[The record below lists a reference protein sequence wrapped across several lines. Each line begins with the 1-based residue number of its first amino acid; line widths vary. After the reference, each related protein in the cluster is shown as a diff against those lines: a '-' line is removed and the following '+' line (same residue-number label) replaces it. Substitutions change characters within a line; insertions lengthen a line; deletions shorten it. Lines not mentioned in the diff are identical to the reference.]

1 MVFFLEPLINFARVA
16 VTASAA
22 DATVSALA
30 TDWRRTD
37 PGDTP
42 ELHEWYYELLHAC
55 GPRYTAPVTMAIG
68 GTPARGATESHDLG
82 GGILGQALKD
92 LAANTGVMAKRKD
105 TGYKPHELDLLFRIC
120 GTPIRVDSEP
130 SAADLPAFWQ
140 DFDKHRGKITDA
152 RSYIERHFAT
162 YSTGANL
169 DQVIFSTNFIQDLM
183 VNDLDGRDKFC
194 EFKLRHRGF
203 SLFAVG
209 PIDIN
214 HMTGETQRREFVRQE
229 TSTLKLDETIALE
242 KKSDQITKQLITWPK
257 NLLEFRRYMHHM
269 QRICVIFFG
278 DTFLPARHFR
288 LMHDVS
294 QKSHYFSSYT
304 KTHYWSLMWQ
314 LHMAFRQYFLDGIA
328 VLFEQLY
335 SDIFRFRLPSSE
347 LLPADL
353 KNSIQPVPPYV
364 SDTGSTAGSSISDLS
379 DSQHQPPTKK
389 AKVVEFDGG
398 QVFSSEIQYLKT
410 KVSNFDPARVADG
423 VFPGGTM
430 DRIMGQD
437 FKACVNGRQPC
448 FKYLILGDCETFCR
462 DRTNFAASPRLASL
476 TKSRRASA
484 QPSTTTAVQPLL
496 LAAVA
501 VVAAAV
507 ATAAVA
513 VAATKP
519 ASSTRPQAARR
530 RYHWYGG
537 HWHVD
542 RNLWLV
548 LCRLRLWPSWPVKV
562 GLRHPSGQWVA
573 DSTPTGGACAS
584 YCHGP
589 PVHNAIGV
597 TDHRH
602 IRANPC
608 HASFLPAGLR
618 PAVSWVPI
626 GGCMARASPG

>member
-1 MVFFLEPLINFARVA
+1 LVPPLAADPAHPDANPEVEARRALVVHPLLGLHFVRPLQPREALLLVRQIQEALPASVRASLEPLINFARVA

-120 GTPIRVDSEP
+120 GTPLRVDSEP

-140 DFDKHRGKITDA
+140 EFDKHRGKITDA

-162 YSTGANL
+162 FSTGANL

-269 QRICVIFFG
+269 QQVCVIFFG

-335 SDIFRFRLPSSE
+335 SDIFRFRLPGSE

-353 KNSIQPVPPYV
+353 KNNIQPVPPYV

-410 KVSNFDPARVADG
+410 KVSNFDPARVG
-423 VFPGGTM
+423 RVFPGGTM

-448 FKYLILGDCETFCR
+448 FKYLILGDCENFCR
-462 DRTNFAASPRLASL
+462 RSHKLRS
-476 TKSRRASA
+476 
-484 QPSTTTAVQPLL
+484 QPSTGIINQIKTRFRSAVDDHCRT
-496 LAAVA
+496 
-501 VVAAAV
+501 AAA
-507 ATAAVA
+507 AGGAGGGGGGGGRGGGGGGGGPPRNPPPPPPDPKQPDDATTGTAATSTSTGTSGSSSA
-513 VAATKP
+513 GS
-519 ASSTRPQAARR
+519 ASGRP
-530 RYHWYGG
+530 
-537 HWHVD
+537 
-542 RNLWLV
+542 
-548 LCRLRLWPSWPVKV
+548 
-562 GLRHPSGQWVA
+562 GQ
-573 DSTPTGGACAS
+573 
-584 YCHGP
+584 
-589 PVHNAIGV
+589 
-597 TDHRH
+597 
-602 IRANPC
+602 
-608 HASFLPAGLR
+608 
-618 PAVSWVPI
+618 
-626 GGCMARASPG
+626 